1 MLTIN
6 QLQLTP
12 EQLACIPEYR
22 RKWREIAIDSK
33 PIDREQAKTAIYNAY
48 NFLNLPQPNVIFF
61 SKPQEAVQYINRE
74 IDDSWGKLSN
84 STLSNPVA
92 SQLIS
97 KLIGS
102 LNNQIK
108 GEIVEH
114 LQGNLDR
121 GLADNIA
128 GEIVEHFGWNCVFT
142 LIWVNGGS
150 IMLSSEQNSQFDR
163 MAKNFTKIL
172 LDTGFI
178 FSRYVTPPLWKIQ
191 RSTVDFIFYH
201 LTKQNDLDHSLNQG
215 YQIVFTGKFPQDNR
229 DNYQLPIVQISSAAS
244 NAIVPSIIADYAYYI
259 DYLNGVL
266 NCSLDLN
273 KWNIF
278 CELIT
283 TCGWLF
289 PYQKIALVCDR

>member
-278 CELIT
+278 YELIT